1 MGEAGLAAAGQLPLA
16 IALGVM
22 ALLGLAGA
30 GTWWYLRRRRSRS
43 IPARL
48 QRASDAL
55 LSAVLLPHVEGG
67 YIHVEHILLTRQ
79 GLIVLELRDIT
90 GHVFGSEAMQEWTVL
105 DHSRRSTFANPLPA
119 LYDRMAAVRR
129 LVPEVPVRA
138 LVAFTS
144 GACFS
149 KGFPPNVVM
158 LDGLLAELGGMA
170 ADAADGVPAELLASA
185 WSRLSGAAVSAS
197 R

>member
-1 MGEAGLAAAGQLPLA
+1 MGEGGLAAAGQLPLVV
-16 IALGVM
+16 ALGVLG
-22 ALLGLAGA
+22 LLVLAGA

-48 QRASDAL
+48 KQASDAL
-55 LSAVLLPHVEGG
+55 LSAVLIPHVEGG
-67 YIHVEHILLTRQ
+67 YIHMEHVLLTRR
-79 GLIVLELRDIT
+79 GLIVLDLRDIT

-138 LVAFTS
+138 VVAFTS
-144 GACFS
+144 SASFS
-149 KGFPPNVVM
+149 KGYPPNVVM
-158 LDGLLAELGGMA
+158 LDSLLVELGEMA
-170 ADAADGVPAELLASA
+170 GSCDEVPADLLASA
-185 WSRLSGAAVSAS
+185 WSRLSGAVLSPG